1 MPIVVYT
8 YLYDAMVAWYM
19 AQRYSAGPYVRWYA
33 VTTLTSMGFLNIGSV
48 VAVSAHY
55 KAVWAMHLMET
66 RDPLLF
72 ALVGVGLLTANI
84 LFSKWRRARAL
95 QSSSAPPSRWI
106 ALGYIV
112 VSVVIFMYTSSLL
125 PVTHA

>member
-1 MPIVVYT
+1 V
-8 YLYDAMVAWYM
+8 
-19 AQRYSAGPYVRWYA
+19 
-33 VTTLTSMGFLNIGSV
+33 
-48 VAVSAHY
+48 
-55 KAVWAMHLMET
+55 KT

-84 LFSKWRRARAL
+84 LFSKWRRARAS
-95 QSSSAPPSRWI
+95 QSSSEPPSRWI